1 MDDSFGCKLGRV
13 AERYDLD
20 PEDAGSSIDGQLRDR
35 WLGEHG
41 QGEHGY
47 RTLTE
52 WFNRRLLKRIYDER
66 GRDATGA
73 RLESDYEALVG
84 DDELTRLE
92 VVDDLA
98 ADGIDAE
105 AVLEDMISWSTMRT
119 HLTECLGLE
128 KERREASTDW
138 ERESIEI
145 ATDRA
150 AEKIEEAVGSLASK
164 GVVAGASSAAVNL
177 EVELECDQCATTVPL
192 VVALDRGYVCATH
205 DRPEVT
211 A

>member
-1 MDDSFGCKLGRV
+1 MDDSFGCKLERV

-20 PEDAGSSIDGQLRDR
+20 PGDTSLDEELRKRWQGDGGHR
-35 WLGEHG
+35 
-41 QGEHGY
+41 EHGY

-52 WFNRRLLKRIYDER
+52 WFNRRLLKRVYDEH

-84 DDELTRLE
+84 GDELTRLE
-92 VVDDLA
+92 VLDDLA
-98 ADGIDAE
+98 EDGIDGD
-105 AVLEDMISWSTMRT
+105 AVLEDTISWSTMRT
-119 HLTECLGLE
+119 HLTECLGAE
-128 KERREASTDW
+128 KDRKRAATDW

-150 AEKIEEAVGSLASK
+150 TEKIAEAVHSMGNK
-164 GVVAGASSAAVNL
+164 GTVSGADDANVNL
-177 EVELECDQCATTVPL
+177 EVELECDQCSTTVPL
-192 VVALDRGYVCATH
+192 IVALDRGYVCGTH
-205 DRPEVT
+205 HRQEVT